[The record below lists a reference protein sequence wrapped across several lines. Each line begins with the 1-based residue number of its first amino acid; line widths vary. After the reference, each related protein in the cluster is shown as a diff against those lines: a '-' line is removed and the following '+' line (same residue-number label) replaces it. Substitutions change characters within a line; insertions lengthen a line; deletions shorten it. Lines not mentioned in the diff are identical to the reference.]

1 MQKPKIKSLIQWF
14 LAIVLLVAFVVT
26 PVEFAMT
33 KTTVARIEHSEWLL
47 EMASVRMDYHPDLI
61 VDHLNRC
68 YVQILHS
75 VLSVFGNSM
84 AVARQ
89 FQNIL
94 WMFVVLFGYL
104 TIRRL
109 LTGGWIATIAL
120 AACVV
125 TAWLRPEEVY
135 QLSAMVLVA
144 LAMTVLLW
152 LAVLV
157 LTEVWRQCRRLWA
170 RRPEKEPDTM
180 SEIEEKSVQQTEE
193 AVSSAVK
200 QIPNILPEPKKHI
213 KRKTIDFTKAIP
225 EEQMYFDVEVPS
237 NDDFD
242 LK

>member
-125 TAWLRPEEVY
+125 TAWLCPEEVY

>member
-1 MQKPKIKSLIQWF
+1 MEKPRSKSPLQMA
-14 LAIVLLVAFVVT
+14 LAVMLFVAFLVT
-26 PVEFAMT
+26 PVEFAVT

-120 AACVV
+120 AACVM
-125 TAWLRPEEVY
+125 TAWLRPEDVY

-152 LAVLV
+152 LVVLT
-157 LTEVWRQCRRLWA
+157 LTEVWRRCCRLWA
-170 RRPEKEPDTM
+170 QRSKKEPETM

-193 AVSSAVK
+193 VTSPTVK

-213 KRKTIDFTKAIP
+213 KREAIDFTKDIP
-225 EEQMYFDVEVPS
+225 EEQMHFDVEVAP